1 MTFCFWFP
9 VWYIVHRV
17 AAPNPNKSDNCI
29 AGCRNQTFHI
39 LLSIICYQVFLWHPF
54 CLSPSTSVVVTFR
67 SSHCHRCLKHVQTIR
82 VYLFSLPLNYLQ
94 SQQFCKL
101 CDWQWQLKPKWDL
114 GQHDSWAPYGGGK
127 RTNDYFIPD
136 NLLLFEK
143 KAHSLQCF
151 DAVGWA
157 AGRASGL

>member
-1 MTFCFWFP
+1 
-9 VWYIVHRV
+9 
-17 AAPNPNKSDNCI
+17 
-29 AGCRNQTFHI
+29 
-39 LLSIICYQVFLWHPF
+39 L
-54 CLSPSTSVVVTFR
+54 
-67 SSHCHRCLKHVQTIR
+67 
-82 VYLFSLPLNYLQ
+82 
-94 SQQFCKL
+94 QQFCKL

-127 RTNDYFIPD
+127 RTNDYFIPN